1 MADLPKIISVDDHVV
16 EPPHLWQT
24 WLPERFRDR
33 GPRIERHGLAGLKF
47 LGGTQYEYQL
57 DDDAPPCD
65 IWFYEDGMY
74 PHKRHVAAVGF
85 PRDEMGL
92 VPITYDEMR
101 PGCYDPKAR
110 LADMDLNWVEAS
122 LCFPN
127 ILPRFCG
134 QTFLEASDKDL
145 ALACVKVYN
154 DWMID
159 ELCAGPARGRLIPM
173 ELIPLWDAELAAAEE
188 RWLALLEREEE
199 LARARAERAPR

>member
-1 MADLPKIISVDDHVV
+1 MDGPDPFLQDLQRQLGIFAAVGADIEDAERTATSVAH
-16 EPPHLWQT
+16 HL
-24 WLPERFRDR
+24 
-33 GPRIERHGLAGLKF
+33 ERHGLAGLKF

-110 LADMDLNWVEAS
+110 IEDNDITNVRDTVIWYS
-122 LCFPN
+122 TDN
-127 ILPRFCG
+127 IVTGNRILDSRYG
-134 QTFLEASDKDL
+134 IHLMYSHKNKLLHNSFLSNTVGIFLMYA
-145 ALACVKVYN
+145 N
-154 DWMID
+154 DNDVID
-159 ELCAGPARGRLIPM
+159 NVIHYSQGPSGIGLV
-173 ELIPLWDAELAAAEE
+173 
-188 RWLALLEREEE
+188 
-199 LARARAERAPR
+199 